1 MRIFVTGATGFI
13 GSALLPLLQQAGHQV
28 LGLARSEEAA
38 QALTNAGAEV
48 QRGSL
53 DDLQSLRQGAAAAEG
68 VIHLGF
74 VHDFA
79 RFAAAAETDKR
90 AIEALGDALAG
101 TNRPLVT
108 TAGVMGLNAPGRLA
122 TEHDMHLPLSPR
134 VTDAVTQAQ
143 VAKGVRACVVR
154 LAPLVHDSHYC
165 GFVDMFIQAAR
176 QKGTAVYVGE
186 GQNRWSA
193 VHRLDTAQ
201 LFRLVLEQGVAGGTY
216 HGVADEALSMREL
229 MTQLGQGLGL
239 PVVSKTPEEA
249 TAYLGPI
256 APFIALDGPA
266 SSALTQQV
274 LGWQPNQPGLLA
286 DLAQG
291 QYFSK

>member
-1 MRIFVTGATGFI
+1 MRVFVTGATGFI
-13 GSALLPLLQQAGHQV
+13 GSALLPILQQAGHQV

-38 QALTNAGAEV
+38 QTLAKAGLEV
-48 QRGSL
+48 HRGSL
-53 DDLQSLRQGAAAAEG
+53 DDLESLRRGAAAAEG

-74 VHDFA
+74 VHDFS

-108 TAGVMGLNAPGRLA
+108 TSGVMGLNAPGRLA
-122 TEHDMHLPLSPR
+122 TEHDTHLPVSPR

-143 VAKGVRACVVR
+143 VAKGVRASVVR
-154 LAPLVHDSHYC
+154 LAPLVHDSSYC

-186 GQNRWSA
+186 GQNRWAA

-201 LFRLVLEQGVAGGTY
+201 LFRLVLERGVAGGTY
-216 HGVADEALSMREL
+216 HGVADEGLPMREL
-229 MTQLGQGLGL
+229 MTRISHGLRL
-239 PVVSKTPEEA
+239 PVASKSPEEA
-249 TAYLGPI
+249 ADYLGVI
-256 APFIALDGPA
+256 APFISIDGPA
-266 SSALTQQV
+266 SSALTQQQ
-274 LGWQPNQPGLLA
+274 LGWQPSQPGILA

-291 QYFSK
+291 QYFNQ